1 MKRAHEHH
9 AASSAKHALS
19 DSRTDTFRDQSFRR
33 MPSPKQDFGT
43 RAPPRIVEVRHGPKK
58 ERMRPISSWA
68 VSVGGYAGLSVRE
81 HDVAGDEVGHDARN
95 VPSGAHRVS
104 AAPIELQQARGQVC
118 RSAPVEAQLDVSSKL
133 VAADD
138 TSSSWRPMQ
147 SCTYAGAAT
156 SETIAIAR
164 AATAWASTS

>member
-1 MKRAHEHH
+1 MPTSTMQPAVQ
-9 AASSAKHALS
+9 STLSATRVQTPFGGYLFVACLAP
-19 DSRTDTFRDQSFRR
+19 SRTSALA
-33 MPSPKQDFGT
+33 

>member
-1 MKRAHEHH
+1 MPTSTMQPAVQSTLSATRVQTPFGTNLFVACLAPSRTSALAHHP
-9 AASSAKHALS
+9 ASSKSA
-19 DSRTDTFRDQSFRR
+19 T
-33 MPSPKQDFGT
+33 
-43 RAPPRIVEVRHGPKK
+43 GPKRK
-58 ERMRPISSWA
+58 GCGRISSWA